1 MSLVSN
7 YSLLSC
13 PFSSPWLHLI
23 AVQQRRAGYETLPV
37 GSDFCWPHLPARQ
50 RWEPVPGR
58 RIWPRFGGRAPVSPV
73 QVRAHP
79 PAAPLQTRSTRTAA
93 HLRCQQR
100 QHEFLTPLFTEAAV
114 AFGPIHCTR
123 CAILV
128 LCGGEIPVLIHIECA
143 QQSVRKVAV
152 WREKSKRDFCD
163 PYWISYFNMNIEYSM
178 KVSK

>member
-1 MSLVSN
+1 M
-7 YSLLSC
+7 
-13 PFSSPWLHLI
+13 
-23 AVQQRRAGYETLPV
+23 GT
-37 GSDFCWPHLPARQ
+37 G
-50 RWEPVPGR
+50 
-58 RIWPRFGGRAPVSPV
+58 PREEDLAQGWGGRAPASPV

-79 PAAPLQTRSTRTAA
+79 PATPLQTGSTRTAA

-128 LCGGEIPVLIHIECA
+128 LCGGEIPVLIRIECA

-152 WREKSKRDFCD
+152 RREKSKRDFCD
-163 PYWISYFNMNIEYSM
+163 PY
-178 KVSK
+178 